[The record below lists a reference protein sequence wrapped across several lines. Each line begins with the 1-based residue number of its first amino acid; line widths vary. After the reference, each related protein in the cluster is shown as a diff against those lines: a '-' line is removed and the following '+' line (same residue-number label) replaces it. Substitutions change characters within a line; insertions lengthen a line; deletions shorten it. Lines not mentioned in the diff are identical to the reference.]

1 MEWSAEESWTNDQ
14 EVQASSTVKL
24 SLQDHLSKCF
34 LRLLEWFIIIII
46 YFIYLFI
53 YLFTFLVLTG
63 EQLSYLSHW

>member
-53 YLFTFLVLTG
+53 YLFTFFIIIIIIIILP
-63 EQLSYLSHW
+63 QLN